1 MTKPYKENQVVML
14 KADTEIGKS
23 YKSERAFEGTDE
35 ELLQILKEMRNN

>member
-14 KADTEIGKS
+14 KADTELGNS
-23 YKSERAFEGTDE
+23 YKAERAFEGTEE